1 MLIILIFST
10 LFIPLQPPQYSSPA
24 CTELEMQMC
33 DWMAKALG
41 LPEFY
46 MFNNNGTMGNKGK
59 GGGVIQG
66 SISESTLVTMLAAK
80 RIAVEKIRK
89 AILKTAENRTKEE
102 QKNLEQRNQRLK
114 QGFLNLLKDV
124 IRKADELQ
132 ENNKFL
138 NRNQLKD
145 ETSRLI
151 SSFFSNKKDKTQETV
166 NNKLI
171 SNLSLESTKS
181 VESARF
187 AETNQPSEQISQQQ
201 GKASKWN
208 LNGNLRE
215 NDKVNS
221 LNGLNRDKKAN
232 KDSEGERLTSGN
244 TNERILT
251 NGKMNGNEKANGN
264 SNANDKRTNGNI
276 NGNEKAATNGK
287 MNGNEKRFSN
297 GNLNGSHKP
306 DNGDANGHVNG
317 EKSQANGK
325 MDEDE
330 NGDLMANSRNCR
342 CSGDAD
348 SSTETILDLHLQY
361 LLLTDSQFSSDTGEW
376 FIQNGLS

>member
-1 MLIILIFST
+1 
-10 LFIPLQPPQYSSPA
+10 
-24 CTELEMQMC
+24 MC

-46 MFNNNGTMGNKGK
+46 MFNNNGTIGNKGK

-89 AILKTAENRTKEE
+89 AILKTAENRTKDEL
-102 QKNLEQRNQRLK
+102 KHLEQRNQRLK

-151 SSFFSNKKDKTQETV
+151 SSFFNKKDKTQETV
-166 NNKLI
+166 NSKLI
-171 SNLSLESTKS
+171 SNLS
-181 VESARF
+181 VESAKS
-187 AETNQPSEQISQQQ
+187 AESAPPVETNGNRADRMSVNS
-201 GKASKWN
+201 KASKWN

-221 LNGLNRDKKAN
+221 LNGLNRDKRAN
-232 KDSEGERLTSGN
+232 KDSEDEKSLTNVSESEKSLPNGK
-244 TNERILT
+244 T
-251 NGKMNGNEKANGN
+251 NGK
-264 SNANDKRTNGNI
+264 
-276 NGNEKAATNGK
+276 
-287 MNGNEKRFSN
+287 SN
-297 GNLNGSHKP
+297 GNLNE
-306 DNGDANGHVNG
+306 DQNGDHKIN
-317 EKSQANGK
+317 
-325 MDEDE
+325 DE
-330 NGDLMANSRNCR
+330 NGELVQNGKNCR
-342 CSGDAD
+342 CNGDAD
-348 SSTETILDLHLQY
+348 SETILDLHLQY
-361 LLLTDSQFSSDTGEW
+361 LILTDSQFSSDTGERN
-376 FIQNGLS
+376 FIDLATLIHRNSP